1 MIVIS
6 IMCRVIFS
14 EYYFKDHIGNKCT
27 LVCFNVSSLVRLHAC
42 SLLVCSCI
50 FVILLNKLISYHII
64 SVSFGRDTK
73 IRWSLLSGVYARGSK
88 ISHTGGK
95 MCNLS
100 WTPHYSLDKDNS
112 LNHSCVSP
120 RMDCLEYTN

>member
-50 FVILLNKLISYHII
+50 FVILLNKFISYHII
-64 SVSFGRDTK
+64 S
-73 IRWSLLSGVYARGSK
+73 
-88 ISHTGGK
+88 
-95 MCNLS
+95 
-100 WTPHYSLDKDNS
+100 YSLARSEHGSASITHRLVLSYHNVV
-112 LNHSCVSP
+112 CVIQ
-120 RMDCLEYTN
+120 REVAVTCM

>member
-6 IMCRVIFS
+6 IMRRVIFS

-50 FVILLNKLISYHII
+50 FVILLNKFI
-64 SVSFGRDTK
+64 
-73 IRWSLLSGVYARGSK
+73 
-88 ISHTGGK
+88 
-95 MCNLS
+95 
-100 WTPHYSLDKDNS
+100 S
-112 LNHSCVSP
+112 LNFHSISINHDKPVPTRFCCHRATFVETS
-120 RMDCLEYTN
+120 RS

>member
-1 MIVIS
+1 MIVLR

-50 FVILLNKLISYHII
+50 FVILLNKFISYHII
-64 SVSFGRDTK
+64 
-73 IRWSLLSGVYARGSK
+73 A
-88 ISHTGGK
+88 SH
-95 MCNLS
+95 L
-100 WTPHYSLDKDNS
+100 Y
-112 LNHSCVSP
+112 
-120 RMDCLEYTN
+120 CLVFYM

>member
-27 LVCFNVSSLVRLHAC
+27 LVCFDVSSLVRLHAC

-50 FVILLNKLISYHII
+50 FVILLNKFISYHII
-64 SVSFGRDTK
+64 SYQQSHSAHATCDT
-73 IRWSLLSGVYARGSK
+73 
-88 ISHTGGK
+88 
-95 MCNLS
+95 
-100 WTPHYSLDKDNS
+100 D
-112 LNHSCVSP
+112 P
-120 RMDCLEYTN
+120 RRTYHAV

>member
-1 MIVIS
+1 MLEAVQRRVQRRVFFCIFYQMIVIS

-50 FVILLNKLISYHII
+50 FAILLNKFISYH
-64 SVSFGRDTK
+64 
-73 IRWSLLSGVYARGSK
+73 
-88 ISHTGGK
+88 
-95 MCNLS
+95 N
-100 WTPHYSLDKDNS
+100 
-112 LNHSCVSP
+112 
-120 RMDCLEYTN
+120 

>member
-42 SLLVCSCI
+42 SLLV
-50 FVILLNKLISYHII
+50 ILLNKFISYHIN
-64 SVSFGRDTK
+64 K
-73 IRWSLLSGVYARGSK
+73 GS
-88 ISHTGGK
+88 
-95 MCNLS
+95 
-100 WTPHYSLDKDNS
+100 
-112 LNHSCVSP
+112 
-120 RMDCLEYTN
+120 E